1 MRWLSNRV
9 PFDIAPATSYNMR
22 LVSQGGTPY
31 VGEAEVESENKTL
44 WKLLWDYDPNGLL
57 VVDTG
62 LMVRVVNPAGDQQPD
77 ARGT

>member
-1 MRWLSNRV
+1 
-9 PFDIAPATSYNMR
+9 MR

-31 VGEAEVESENKTL
+31 VEEAEVESENKTL